1 MPPRKTARN
10 GGCWTCKLRRKKCDE
25 THPRCSDCTYLTIS
39 CEYGPK
45 PAWMDGGARQK
56 QRAVSIKT
64 EIRRSIA
71 HRRERAHVRKES
83 STEAASRNYD
93 IISDMTIIHGL
104 STPQPTAATEPQN
117 PPSHP
122 EGQNTSVDGPTILA
136 KLPWSHHQH
145 QRSDT
150 LEQASPTEWAF
161 IMKYLDFVF
170 PALFPFYQP
179 HIFDAGRS
187 WLLILLKKSKI
198 AYHAALGLSCY
209 YFTMALSD
217 AGDIWELAACKQLRW
232 KEVEQESEKCFASL
246 RAEIVAIT
254 ASIANAP
261 TPILDKVELMNSI
274 TQVIV
279 FEMTMGKAA
288 PWNTHL
294 PAAMSLFEDIM
305 SHPGSVPI
313 YRGRLQNK
321 FASVLLGLGE
331 PSWTNPWPSNH
342 IWSPIQAG
350 FRFYAGLLIF
360 VDIIASTA
368 TGQMPRLQSYH
379 EDILATNDEAVSLA
393 GEAKV
398 RLSNI
403 VGCPNWVASSIASI
417 SALTAREQ
425 TQTIPSDSCA
435 SRVGII
441 GRYAGIKQELDEGI
455 AALKA
460 GPTASTSPDANKNG
474 SSDLIPLAS
483 DPKSSNSSSF

>member
-1 MPPRKTARN
+1 
-10 GGCWTCKLRRKKCDE
+10 
-25 THPRCSDCTYLTIS
+25 
-39 CEYGPK
+39 
-45 PAWMDGGARQK
+45 
-56 QRAVSIKT
+56 
-64 EIRRSIA
+64 
-71 HRRERAHVRKES
+71 
-83 STEAASRNYD
+83 
-93 IISDMTIIHGL
+93 
-104 STPQPTAATEPQN
+104 
-117 PPSHP
+117 
-122 EGQNTSVDGPTILA
+122 
-136 KLPWSHHQH
+136 
-145 QRSDT
+145 
-150 LEQASPTEWAF
+150 
-161 IMKYLDFVF
+161 MKYLDFVF

-254 ASIANAP
+254 ASIENAP

-483 DPKSSNSSSF
+483 DPKSSNSSSFALVWALATRLYLSAILNKSAQGEPCTQADIAHVLVLIKHVQPNRLRSLAWPIFVAGCLAPNVHQSSFGTLLAGLSSTDAVGALSDVHQMLKQVWTFRERHSDHEMDITGCFAVLGSPILLI